1 MRYRGFGALLSA
13 RLDALTPERACLVQE
28 VLRGVEPA
36 VIHSRHASALAGL
49 VTELPRLHAALE
61 HHHVAGQPQKHLVDR
76 LCENVLGRLGASTAA
91 WGRDVLD
98 PVADLV
104 RGVRAAVAASTG
116 DGEAL
121 LPPLHDAVSRLGD
134 RLALRFAEVWEHP
147 DGSVDA
153 VADEVACL
161 LAVLDRD
168 PVAAESDL
176 ARLDRWD
183 AGSVWRTLRPEA
195 APHRVALVVRGAGV
209 LAELDAFDPTAAQ
222 APLRS
227 ARSLRWGPATPGLR
241 AFVDTAPA
249 GGEVCVVSLEV
260 RAVDRPAAARK
271 AHRALV
277 ELLDQYTAGTRLF
290 SPVVDQRVLVNRVG
304 EAGTEQWRPPARSTP
319 VARPLTRRELP
330 DEVRRALRMAH
341 VAAGAP
347 AVASALAWS
356 ALEACGLVRR
366 PELAAALAV
375 QSLRQQV
382 VGAYRL
388 VRQSAAARLAQSRQR
403 VAAAER
409 VARHRAA
416 ALAARPDRPVP
427 AHPVGQ
433 PDVAAARAEHAA
445 LSARI
450 TAALAVIGA
459 HVRHD
464 ERHHLHDLG
473 TWTDL
478 LRPPG
483 RDPEPLVAA
492 RAALDDLLPLLHPLA
507 VREVARWR
515 AALAAPE
522 VLAAGLRD
530 RTARTTTVLDALYAT
545 RNLTLHSGLAG
556 DEPVHAVGAVM
567 VTDLALEVLGN
578 WYAHAPDPGTPPAE
592 VIADLARR
600 HHAIL
605 SRLAAGTR
613 PARLDFDRLTSPGT
627 TGVWRPR

>member
-1 MRYRGFGALLSA
+1 M
-13 RLDALTPERACLVQE
+13 QQ

-49 VTELPRLHAALE
+49 VTELPRLHAVLE
-61 HHHVAGQPQKHLVDR
+61 HHHAAGQPQKHLVDR
-76 LCENVLGRLGASTAA
+76 LCENVLARVDASTAV

-98 PVADLV
+98 PIAGLV
-104 RGVRAAVAASTG
+104 REVRAAVARSDV
-116 DGEAL
+116 DGARL
-121 LPPLHDAVSRLGD
+121 LAPLRDAVSGVD
-134 RLALRFAEVWEHP
+134 DALARRFAEVWEHP
-147 DGSVDA
+147 DDA
-153 VADEVACL
+153 ADGVADEVACL
-161 LAVLDRD
+161 LAALDRD
-168 PVAAESDL
+168 PSAAELDL
-176 ARLDRWD
+176 SRLDRWD
-183 AGSVWRTLRPEA
+183 AASVWRTLRPDA
-195 APHRVALVVRGAGV
+195 APHRAALVVRGAGA
-209 LAELDAFDPTAAQ
+209 LEGLDAFDATAEQ

-227 ARSLRWGPATPGLR
+227 ARSLRWGAATQGLR
-241 AFVDTAPA
+241 AFVDATPA

-260 RAVDRPAAARK
+260 RAVDRPSAARK
-271 AHRALV
+271 ARRALV

-290 SPVVDQRVLVNRVG
+290 SPVVDARVLVNRVG
-304 EAGTEQWRPPARSTP
+304 ATGTEQWRPPVRTTP

-366 PELAAALAV
+366 HELAAALAV
-375 QSLRQQV
+375 QALRQQV

-388 VRQSAAARLAQSRQR
+388 VRQSAAARLEQARRR
-403 VAAAER
+403 VADAER
-409 VARHRAA
+409 AERHRAA
-416 ALAARPDRPVP
+416 VRRDPTGRVGSSSAARADLAALTDRVATALAA
-427 AHPVGQ
+427 
-433 PDVAAARAEHAA
+433 
-445 LSARI
+445 
-450 TAALAVIGA
+450 IGA

-492 RAALDDLLPLLHPLA
+492 RAALDDLLPHLHPLA
-507 VREVARWR
+507 VHEVTGWR
-515 AALAAPE
+515 AALADPE
-522 VLAAGLRD
+522 VLAARLRD
-530 RTARTTTVLDALYAT
+530 RTARTATVLDALYAT
-545 RNLTLHSGLAG
+545 RNLTLHSGLAAG

-578 WYAHAPDPGTPPAE
+578 WYAHAPDPAAPPAE
-592 VIADLARR
+592 VIATLARR
-600 HHAIL
+600 HHEIL
-605 SRLAAGTR
+605 SRLAGGTR
-613 PARLDFDRLTSPGT
+613 PTRLDFDRLTSPRT